1 MDRTRSLIAMG
12 LLLQSGIP
20 ANVLSVL
27 ESLRCGGFLLDLRGR
42 VLSLNLLAL
51 SCLGDGLVLGG
62 ERLCATD
69 RETDRRLQYLVGS
82 TLSPGDG
89 VDRPTSV
96 AVRRPSR
103 LPLVVRTHRLNEYA
117 DPVPSSASLL
127 LLVLDPELRP
137 EPPREVLTQT
147 FGLTPAEAEVAI
159 GVVSGRS
166 LSKIASDRGIK
177 IGTVRAHLKTVFSKT
192 HTHGQA
198 DLTGVLTRLAFLV
211 PQTDRKTLQS

>member
-1 MDRTRSLIAMG
+1 LITMG
-12 LLLQSGIP
+12 LLLQSGIL

-62 ERLCATD
+62 ERLSATD
-69 RETDRRLQYLVGS
+69 RETDRRLQYLVES
-82 TLSPGDG
+82 TLSPGAG
-89 VDRPTSV
+89 ANPPTSV

-103 LPLVVRTHRLNEYA
+103 LPLVVRTHPLNEYA
-117 DPVPSSASLL
+117 ELMPSSARLL

-137 EPPREVLTQT
+137 EPPRKVLTQT
-147 FGLTPAEAEVAI
+147 FGLTPAEADVAI
-159 GVVSGRS
+159 GVACGRS
-166 LSKIASDRGIK
+166 LSRIASDRGIK
-177 IGTVRAHLKTVFSKT
+177 IGTVRAHLKMVFSKT

-198 DLTGVLTRLAFLV
+198 DLTGVLTRLAFLI
-211 PQTDRKTLQS
+211 PQTERKILQS